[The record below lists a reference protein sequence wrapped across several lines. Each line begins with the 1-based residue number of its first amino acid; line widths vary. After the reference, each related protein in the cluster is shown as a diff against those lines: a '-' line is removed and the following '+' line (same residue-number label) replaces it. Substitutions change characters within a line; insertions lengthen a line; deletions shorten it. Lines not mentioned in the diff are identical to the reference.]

1 MDVFDACK
9 NERSQF
15 SRSRGFTLVELLV
28 VIGIIALLISILL
41 PALSKAQESA
51 KRVSCLSNLR
61 QLGGAMVMYLTANR
75 GNFPRSAPY
84 TDIPKDNYDWV
95 SWLPG
100 ADPKDGALVPYLGGF
115 MKKIYLCPTDDVN
128 AHTAASGHPRYP
140 YSYSMNSRL
149 NIWEPGKTMPFQDTS
164 YYDKHDVALKIT
176 EVRNPTEKILF
187 FEEDDAS
194 IDDGSGKLSTPNLL
208 AVRHDRQNQKSATI
222 TINLLSG
229 GISVPASE
237 ARGNVVFCDG
247 HADYVS
253 RAYAHHPRHYEPK
266 WELKGLPQ

>member
-1 MDVFDACK
+1 MDIFTQHK

-15 SRSRGFTLVELLV
+15 APARGFTLVELLV

-51 KRVSCLSNLR
+51 KRISCLSNLR
-61 QLGGAMVMYLTANR
+61 QLGGAMVMYVTANR
-75 GNFPRSAPY
+75 GSFPRSAPY
-84 TDIPKDNYDWV
+84 TNIKPYDWV

-100 ADPKDGALVPYLGGF
+100 ADPRDGALVPYLGGF
-115 MKKIYLCPTDDVN
+115 VKKIYICPTDDVN
-128 AHTAASGHPRYP
+128 AHLKNSGHPPYP
-140 YSYSMNSRL
+140 YSYAINSRL
-149 NIWEPGKTMPFQDTS
+149 NLWEPGATAPFQDDS
-164 YYDKHDVALKIT
+164 YYDKHDVATKIT
-176 EVRNPTEKILF
+176 EVRIPAEKILF

-194 IDDGSGKLSTPNLL
+194 IDDGSGRLLTPNLL
-208 AVRHDRQNQKSATI
+208 AVRHDRRNQNSPTI
-222 TINLLSG
+222 NINLLSG
-229 GISVPASE
+229 SISVPASE

-247 HADYVS
+247 HADFVT